1 MTTKKMTI
9 GMPSAMDEKRW
20 QAEDDMR
27 TLTRA
32 KEIEA
37 DRARMAAAKR
47 IAEQKIKEM
56 QKVVNKPVASKQVKT
71 GRGR

>member
-9 GMPSAMDEKRW
+9 GMPSMADEKRW

-56 QKVVNKPVASKQVKT
+56 QKVVNKAPAKQVKT

>member
-1 MTTKKMTI
+1 MVLKKSVLGI
-9 GMPSAMDEKRW
+9 DEAKWR
-20 QAEDDMR
+20 AEEDMR

-37 DRARMAAAKR
+37 DRSRMAAAKR

-56 QKVVNKPVASKQVKT
+56 QSVVAKKVNAPARKK
-71 GRGR
+71 